1 MCMWF
6 CVGVPMGTCSLGWV
20 LVYLCVRSS
29 GSTGLATYVYGLT
42 AQTRDIWICSIRWR
56 APSITVLLQC
66 HPKASSK
73 PFVPAPCSVMWPTSM
88 PKRNESLAHEL
99 DAARRVLLCVK
110 TVMKGK
116 RERKKES
123 DNESIHCWLIWK
135 RLQLTHKHCKKNY
148 SYIYNTDIA
157 HVPGKSFKQSV
168 WTLVKTWHTQISLKF
183 SDENKL
189 VSYNEIRHWE
199 SYSQSPTSADTKLRE
214 QQIKK
219 RCNV

>member
-1 MCMWF
+1 MRTLPLHVTTPPSLWNWKPVHVMCMWF

-135 RLQLTHKHCKKNY
+135 RLQLTHKHCKKTILT
-148 SYIYNTDIA
+148 SII
-157 HVPGKSFKQSV
+157 Q
-168 WTLVKTWHTQISLKF
+168 TLRMFLAK
-183 SDENKL
+183 
-189 VSYNEIRHWE
+189 VSSNLFGH
-199 SYSQSPTSADTKLRE
+199 S
-214 QQIKK
+214 
-219 RCNV
+219 